1 MIVAEVALAFV
12 LLVVSGLMMRSFM
25 GLLNVDAGFDST
37 NLLTMRL
44 PADVKQYPDP
54 EQLNRYLDLN
64 GSRVQIPTTAVEW
77 PRAEGAKR
85 CAGVSSFGFGGTN
98 AHVVI
103 EEAQPV
109 P

>member
-54 EQLNRYLDLN
+54 EQLNRYL
-64 GSRVQIPTTAVEW
+64 REVKAAVETM
-77 PRAEGAKR
+77 PGVRETAYR
-85 CAGVSSFGFGGTN
+85 CAPPMQGTC
-98 AHVVI
+98 
-103 EEAQPV
+103 
-109 P
+109 